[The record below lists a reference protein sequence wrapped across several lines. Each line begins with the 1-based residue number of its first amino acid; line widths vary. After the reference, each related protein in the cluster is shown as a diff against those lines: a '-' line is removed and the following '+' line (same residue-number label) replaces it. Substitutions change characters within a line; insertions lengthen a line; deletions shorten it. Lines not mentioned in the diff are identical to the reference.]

1 MIIER
6 IEEAQGP
13 FLGSTQLGHGLRK
26 PRIALMGEFS
36 AGKSTLANLLAGG
49 QHLPVQVTA
58 TQLPP
63 VWMSYGTAPM
73 YRVDLE
79 GKSIPVSL
87 SRLEDVPIAE
97 TAFVRMFEQ
106 SETLSHCDIIDMPG
120 ISDPNM
126 SAKVWQRV
134 LPLADGVVW
143 CTHATQAWR
152 QSESAIWGTV
162 SPELKRR
169 SLLLLTRIDKI
180 VGEQD
185 RARVVRRVNKE
196 TDGLFSAPCLTIS
209 LTQALA
215 TQNGSAA
222 WTAAGATQ
230 LFDQLAQLVR
240 DIRIDL
246 GHPLPLKSDAEAS
259 AASPSLGTVL
269 PRRIR
274 SDMAQSGL
282 TPRPA
287 LGALSPE
294 VMAIRATMGRVE
306 N

>member
-1 MIIER
+1 MNLEKIELADGQ
-6 IEEAQGP
+6 EVLVSAPQCAVA
-13 FLGSTQLGHGLRK
+13 LRK

-63 VWMSYGTAPM
+63 VWMSFGTAQA

-79 GKSIPVSL
+79 GRTIPVSL
-87 SRLEDVPIAE
+87 ARLEDVPIAE
-97 TAFVRMFEQ
+97 TAFVRIFEQ
-106 SETLSHCDIIDMPG
+106 SAILAKCDIIDMPG

-134 LPLADGVVW
+134 LPEADGVIW

-152 QSESAIWGTV
+152 QSESAIWATMT
-162 SPELKRR
+162 PELQRR

-180 VGEQD
+180 VVD
-185 RARVVRRVNKE
+185 RDRQRIIKRVDKE
-196 TDGLFSAPCLTIS
+196 TEGQFSGPSLAIS

-215 TQNGSAA
+215 AKSDSALL
-222 WTAAGATQ
+222 GASGALA
-230 LFDQLAQLVR
+230 LFDQLDRLVQA
-240 DIRIDL
+240 ISVDL
-246 GHPLPLKSDAEAS
+246 GHPS
-259 AASPSLGTVL
+259 AATDLVAPAQVAAVQ

-274 SDMAQSGL
+274 SEIAQAAT

-287 LGALSPE
+287 HGTLPPEIAAFRAALG
-294 VMAIRATMGRVE
+294 RG
-306 N
+306 

>member
-1 MIIER
+1 MTMETIKMELR
-6 IEEAQGP
+6 QTAVARLGP
-13 FLGSTQLGHGLRK
+13 EGANLRK

-49 QHLPVQVTA
+49 QRLPVQVTA

-63 VWMSYGTAPM
+63 VWMSYGTAPA

-87 SRLEDVPIAE
+87 TRLEDVPIAE
-97 TAFVRMFEQ
+97 TAFVRIFEQ
-106 SETLSHCDIIDMPG
+106 SETLSQCDIIDMPG

-126 SAKVWQRV
+126 SATVWQRV
-134 LPLADGVVW
+134 LPQADGVIW

-152 QSESAIWGTV
+152 QSESAIWATMT
-162 SPELKRR
+162 PELKRR

-180 VGEQD
+180 VVAQD
-185 RARVVRRVNKE
+185 RARVVKRVNKE
-196 TDGLFSAPCLTIS
+196 TQGQFSGPCLTIS

-215 TQNGSAA
+215 ANGDTAA
-222 WTAAGATQ
+222 MAAAGAAQ
-230 LFDQLAQLVR
+230 FFDKLAQLVR
-240 DIRIDL
+240 DICGDL
-246 GHPLPLKSDAEAS
+246 GHLIPAEAPTGP
-259 AASPSLGTVL
+259 AHVL

-274 SDMAQSGL
+274 SEMAQSGL

-287 LGALSPE
+287 QAAVSPE
-294 VMAIRATMGRVE
+294 IVALRATLSRGQP
-306 N
+306 